1 MSKKKDNE
9 IYIILD
15 KFGERKVYNMNSNK
29 YYINTVNLSGRYDIY
44 VKIDDKVYKTDYY
57 VKI

>member
-1 MSKKKDNE
+1 MYCNG
-9 IYIILD
+9 IY
-15 KFGERKVYNMNSNK
+15 SNK